1 MARLFL
7 EAGQTFGTVAGF
19 GSTDV
24 VGTNSN
30 ETVLLTA
37 DAKAVFD
44 SSFNRGGDVLNI
56 AGNAGLYTGTLVG
69 SRLILTA
76 SNGANIS
83 IPVGTVGTTI
93 HFADA
98 DRSLIFSN
106 GNVLLGSQIITA
118 GGVDITDGNGGSTA
132 GAVFNLTSGTAA
144 GADVMHITG
153 NISARTDLTKN
164 NNQVTG
170 LDLNQDGQIS
180 LNGVEAGNGVNVTPL
195 DDGKDFEIVDA
206 YVRNRTNYYDTTANY
221 LGSLLH
227 DGTGFGGDGTNTNG
241 NIVLGGLGAD
251 TIFGGIGND
260 FLVGGGVLPAIPT
273 PLSSDPLVAFLQQLM
288 QTLPGLVDVGF
299 DGPLDMISGGRN
311 ADFFFADFST
321 LSFAEGDSLFI
332 DAGTTADD
340 TSAETS
346 SDYWGGQFSS
356 QDSDWLLGEFSD
368 DEEPIVVELREGD
381 AGTVYSEDQ
390 VSQIYAAT
398 YDMENFDASG
408 NLYGFLDDLNVSVGE
423 GGKVVNGEN
432 VGIGSSAQ
440 LVVSGS
446 EANNI
451 IIGGYDN
458 DRIYGDYGDDLLMGG
473 NLKYAL
479 NNPNAAGIVNDGMD
493 KIYGEGGNDSI
504 VFEAD
509 NGVIDGGDGHDVLYL
524 TSQSLGTKTAAEM
537 TKDGV
542 LRFDLLAQSLSNS
555 AGYGGADTSNTQDQT
570 NYSGAGRVNVSYMD
584 SVVASGMGAIDY
596 YATGGNP
603 ATDLE
608 FRNQQNHL
616 GYQGMLDLRGDNDSN
631 DLFASTGKFDDTIEG
646 REGDDYLSGGDGSDD
661 FIFGFG
667 SIVNINNTP
676 QTVSEDG
683 VDVILRERDVAG
695 GADNLWDRVDASF
708 VSTYGEGNF
717 VTQWTNTDGSS
728 YGTRY
733 WDTNKDGRYD
743 TFAEGVAGSS
753 ASAAIG
759 AVLWSP
765 DFGQVGD
772 LVSSNSKLT
781 LTLDDTNRPDLADFP
796 VDGVIFALN
805 GTQYTVSLTSGVQST
820 YAAFTAGL
828 NAALDANASLAN
840 LNAVLNGDNT
850 ITITDPSG
858 RVFTPVGYTFVNDQ
872 VPANGNLVFKQSV
885 GAPETAQTFDRLIYT
900 AYEDRADGERRDD
913 DAVLGSNISLGE
925 DGYAEDLVAS
935 FGPEGTRL
943 AEDQQY
949 TIYFD
954 NLTTQDKVTVTV
966 NGVTYSLQVGV
977 DLDGNI
983 IANEDGPFDNQAQIQ
998 TNFLSRLA
1006 NYINSFMDDDT
1017 AAGSVGASA
1026 GSNSLTL
1033 TQNTYS
1039 GEETVFMVA
1048 PTVQIQNLSLGEPA
1062 TYEVENESS
1071 HEVLL
1076 FGYNGRNNGLNA
1088 ANVQFIGDQ
1097 EISRSILETAK
1108 DGGVQTVKGSNA
1120 MLIDNKTD
1128 NVASTVANDATQ
1140 VIVDSKATNANVNKA
1155 EVYSVH
1161 GDDFLIGGTGND
1173 TITGGTGDD
1182 RVVGSLGTDTLDGGK
1197 NYYAVQVLG
1206 EAKVRVYELNKWEA
1220 ANPSQVSALSGLTIS
1235 SITLIQ
1241 QSETG
1246 VTLVN
1251 GVYDDTLIYQQADFT
1266 AGKTQF
1272 TITLD
1277 NYSVSSGVVQLKNDG
1292 AGTVQVDTDGN
1303 GTFEAT
1309 AKFTNFEN
1317 VRTVSGVGQAT
1328 ADYTDAK
1335 GNTVAGGQGRDT
1347 LNVQGLSKDTGG
1359 ILYNLTNQTSVDGQ
1373 IIGGVYYSKDAL
1385 SGVAPGHSANVDYES
1400 LVLRVD
1406 GVENVLGGLG
1416 NDVLLIDESEAAKDN
1431 IFDGGLAVAA
1441 SNGIDRIEYQ
1451 NDFGS
1456 DTPEPS
1462 VTIKVN
1468 TATDTDQVVMTGG
1481 RLGTVVATDTLKSVE
1496 YITLAGN
1503 TAQGMAENDLI
1514 DVRAMTSGA
1523 VVDYTNGQIR
1533 DLSGNVQLTIEN
1545 IVEMENVIADGQDY
1559 VIVADADVMNNNARS
1574 DENNSTPAKDVQFQT
1589 YVDYDTYT
1597 AAGARIP
1604 FAAQT
1609 GGAGGGAGLIEDV
1622 INQNQHTFD
1631 MGEGGTDVDTVD
1643 YSAEQ
1648 GNIVSVVNFT
1658 NAGDQ
1663 YVIVDGDSDGSWTD
1677 SESRVD
1683 HLLNT
1688 EGVVAAG
1695 AGGTSQ
1701 QSIIDLTSLNQNVSL
1716 KYQQISKGTAVSTN
1730 IADADTV
1737 AVNVLMSNLDN
1748 GSPFQGFSYVEYY
1761 DNNDGDA
1768 QVGETANWNRV
1779 EGSDK
1784 NEYIELTADQLAF
1797 SNEFNLRGGTNEV
1810 NYNEQQSRGIS
1821 FSVQSILG
1829 GLITANVQGKLNDG
1843 TLVNGQDTN
1852 GNGLIDGVESW
1863 TNYDKITSSSN
1874 LTKQGATGTLR
1885 VEASQSPDDD
1895 INLSGQ
1901 TQNLKFVLGTAEGSD
1916 DVVRVTLPST
1926 DGAGNVDMT
1935 LAGFELLID
1944 GKGNDV
1950 YDMSGT
1956 NAMTNFAATL
1966 KLRDNDPVHVLTST
1980 SNDHDVVK
1988 VGNAITTA
1996 QFGGT
2001 TSILSFDTIRS
2012 GAFIDTPTFQFEIF
2026 DLSAVTVNTI
2036 TTINAT
2042 GTTELEVV
2050 LGSFAPSVTNI
2061 NGFDT
2066 VVMSQA
2072 AVTAAGTTSFTVN
2085 GATNTLTFGAKNIV
2099 MDGAFD
2105 DNFSFGDVFE
2115 TDNVGGNAWGQNL
2128 ISVNTTGV
2136 TVTTQG
2142 ASGVRIIGGN
2152 GADNLTGGSGGDI
2165 LVGGGGN
2172 DTMYGGTGTEIV
2184 QFNVT
2189 GGLVADGNNAT
2200 VGVQIG
2206 AYNVAAAL
2214 TEGTQFVSGAGNDA
2228 IGAALASYITTNLAA
2243 INGASGLAPLT
2254 GASYDAD
2261 TDILTLSYTPG
2272 QAVADGSAVF
2282 TLNKNADGGT
2292 ALISAGTTTS
2302 QGGTGGADS
2311 FVFSKTAAANG
2322 VDTINDFSNVEDR
2335 IVVGTS
2341 LNFGGT
2347 NGANLFLGTATNMGG
2362 GGVAVN
2368 FSAGLDLSG
2377 AANVGVVFNK
2387 GSLSAADIVTTGTA
2401 GKIAVEDNGKAVV
2414 IVTADADGVADAT
2427 NNAYQVYFIEDTNTT
2442 SPGVQTWAVTQVAT
2456 LNSLSELTAANWSGA
2471 NFG

>member
-30 ETVLLTA
+30 ETVKLTA

-44 SSFNRGGDVLNI
+44 SSFNRGGDVVDI

-76 SNGANIS
+76 SNGASIS
-83 IPVGTVGTTI
+83 IPVGTVGTTV

-118 GGVDITDGNGGSTA
+118 GGVDIADGNGGSGA
-132 GAVFNLTSGTAA
+132 GALFNLTSGTAA

-153 NISARTDLTKN
+153 NINARVDLTKN

-170 LDLNQDGQIS
+170 LDLNRDGVIA
-180 LNGVEAGNGVNVTPL
+180 LNGVEAGSGVNVTTL

-206 YVRNRTNYYDTTANY
+206 YVRNRTNYYDATSNF

-260 FLVGGGVLPAIPT
+260 FLVGGGVLPTLPEAP
-273 PLSSDPLVAFLQQLM
+273 SSDPLVAFLQQLL
-288 QTLPGLVDVGF
+288 QTLPGLVDFDV
-299 DGPLDMISGGRN
+299 DGPLDMLSGGRN

-340 TSAETS
+340 TSAS
-346 SDYWGGQFSS
+346 LGDYYDYFGYQFSS
-356 QDSDWLLGEFSD
+356 QDSDWFLGEFSD
-368 DEEPIVVELREGD
+368 DEEPIVVELREGN

-390 VSQIYAAT
+390 VSQIYAAI

-408 NLYGFLDDLNVSVGE
+408 NLYGFLDDLDVSVGE
-423 GGKVVNGEN
+423 AGTKVNGEN

-440 LVVSGS
+440 LLIEGS

-458 DRIYGDYGDDLLMGG
+458 DRIYGDEGDDLLMGG
-473 NLKYAL
+473 NLRYAL

-493 KIYGEGGNDSI
+493 KIYGGDGNDSI

-509 NGVIDGGDGHDVLYL
+509 SGIIDGGDSHDVLYL
-524 TSQSLGTKTAAEM
+524 TNQSLGTQSAAQM

-570 NYSGAGRVNVSYMD
+570 NYSGAGRVNVSNMD

-616 GYQGMLDLRGDNDSN
+616 GYQGTLDLRGDNNDN
-631 DLFASTGKFDDTIEG
+631 DLFASTGDWDDTIEG

-667 SIVNINNTP
+667 SIVTINNTP
-676 QTVSEDG
+676 QVVSEDG
-683 VDVILRERDVAG
+683 VDIILRERDVAG
-695 GADNLWDRVDASF
+695 GADNLWDRVDAA
-708 VSTYGEGNF
+708 F
-717 VTQWTNTDGSS
+717 VTANGQGTFIAQGTNADGSS

-733 WDTNKDGRYD
+733 WDTNKDGRFD
-743 TFAEGVAGSS
+743 TFANGVGG
-753 ASAAIG
+753 ASADEALG

-765 DFGQVGD
+765 DFGQVGE

-805 GTQYTVSLTSGVQST
+805 GTQYTVNLTSGVQST
-820 YAAFTAGL
+820 YTNFTAGL
-828 NAALDANASLAN
+828 NAALDATPALAN

-885 GAPETAQTFDRLIYT
+885 GAPETDQTFDRLIYT

-949 TIYFD
+949 TIFFD

-983 IANEDGPFDNQAQIQ
+983 IANEDGPFDNQANIQ
-998 TNFLSRLA
+998 ANFLARLA
-1006 NYINSFMDDDT
+1006 TYINSFMDDDT
-1017 AAGSVGASA
+1017 AAGSVGASST
-1026 GSNSLTL
+1026 GNSLTL
-1033 TQNTYS
+1033 TQNAYS
-1039 GEETVFMVA
+1039 GEETVFMVS

-1062 TYEVENESS
+1062 TYEIFNEAA

-1076 FGYNGRNNGLNA
+1076 FGYNGRNNGLNND
-1088 ANVQFIGDQ
+1088 NVQFIGDQ
-1097 EISRSILETAK
+1097 EISRSVLETTK
-1108 DGGVQTVKGSNA
+1108 DGGTQTLTGLDA

-1128 NVASTVANDATQ
+1128 NVASSVANDTTQ

-1173 TITGGTGDD
+1173 TIDGGTGDD

-1206 EAKVRVYELNKWEA
+1206 EPKVRIYELNKWEA
-1220 ANPSQVSALSGLTIS
+1220 ANPSQVSALSSLTIS
-1235 SITLIQ
+1235 SITLVQ

-1251 GVYDDTLIYQQADFT
+1251 GVFDDTLLYQQADFT

-1277 NYSVSSGVVQLKNDG
+1277 NYSVSGGVVQLKNDG
-1292 AGTVQVDTDGN
+1292 AGTVQVDNDGN

-1309 AKFTNFEN
+1309 SKFTNFEN
-1317 VRTVSGVGQAT
+1317 VRTVSGIGQAT

-1335 GNTVAGGQGRDT
+1335 GNVVAGGQGRDT

-1359 ILYNLTNQTSVDGQ
+1359 ILYNLTNETTVDGQ
-1373 IIGGVYYSKDAL
+1373 IVGGVYYSTNAL
-1385 SGVAPGHSANVDYES
+1385 SGPPHSVNSDYES
-1400 LVLRVD
+1400 LVIRID

-1416 NDVLLIDESEAAKDN
+1416 NDVLLIDETEAAKDN

-1441 SNGIDRIEYQ
+1441 SNGTDRIEYQ
-1451 NDFGS
+1451 NNFGS
-1456 DTPEPS
+1456 VTPEPS

-1496 YITLAGN
+1496 FITIGGN
-1503 TAQGMAENDLI
+1503 TAQGTAENDTI
-1514 DVRAMTSGA
+1514 DVTAMTSGA

-1545 IVEMENVIADGQDY
+1545 IVQMENVIADGQDY
-1559 VIVADADVMNNNARS
+1559 VIAADADVMNNNTRS
-1574 DENNSTPAKDVQFQT
+1574 DENVGTPSKDVQFQT
-1589 YVDYDTYT
+1589 FVDYDTFSS
-1597 AAGARIP
+1597 GARVP
-1604 FAAQT
+1604 FNKLSGAQ
-1609 GGAGGGAGLIEDV
+1609 IENV
-1622 INQNQHTFD
+1622 INQNQFTFD
-1631 MGEGGTDVDTVD
+1631 MGEDGTDIDTVD
-1643 YSAEQ
+1643 YSAEN
-1648 GNIVSVVNFT
+1648 GNLISVVNFT

-1663 YVIVDGDSDGSWTD
+1663 FVIIDGDSDGDWTD
-1677 SESRVD
+1677 AESRVD

-1688 EGVVAAG
+1688 ERLVAAG
-1695 AGGTSQ
+1695 GATS
-1701 QSIIDLTSLNQNVSL
+1701 QSIIDLTSLNQDIKLRYQKVSDG
-1716 KYQQISKGTAVSTN
+1716 KTVSTN
-1730 IADADTV
+1730 IADAGTTET
-1737 AVNVLMSNLDN
+1737 NVVLSQTD
-1748 GSPFQGFSYVEYY
+1748 GTPFQGFAYVEYY
-1761 DNNDGDA
+1761 DTDPLDGKT
-1768 QVGETANWNRV
+1768 GETAYWNRV

-1784 NEYIELTADQLAF
+1784 NEYVELTSDQIDTYH
-1797 SNEFNLRGGTNEV
+1797 EFNLRGGANEV

-1821 FSVQSILG
+1821 LSVQSIAG
-1829 GLITANVQGKLNDG
+1829 GITSLNIQGKDNAG
-1843 TLVNGQDTN
+1843 TIVNTGDTN
-1852 GNGLIDGVESW
+1852 ANGIVDGVEVW
-1863 TNYDKITSSSN
+1863 TAYDRVTSYN
-1874 LTKQGATGTLR
+1874 QQWTTGATKGTLR
-1885 VEASQSPDDD
+1885 IEASQSADDD
-1895 INLSGQ
+1895 IDFSSLSANG
-1901 TQNLKFVLGTAEGSD
+1901 LFVLGKQEGTD
-1916 DVVRVTLPST
+1916 DVVLVTFNPTS
-1926 DGAGNVDMT
+1926 GSPVAVT
-1935 LAGFELLID
+1935 LAGFEELKDGANDDTYDFTAANALANVNNTLVLTDNAANDHDMISVGNDAVSFDSDDGFVTDIEDGVADIVVANNEINLAALNDQFDFDWDVLNVSAVNKAALTDIIGQDGATDTLVLGALGNID
-1944 GKGNDV
+1944 TLTDWTMLVLTQASVDDAGNTWVWDTDAGTFTSNGGNVLTYTNTTWDMERLSFGGLARENTLNDGRVASATSSVTVTVEGTGSGLTVYGGKGNDTITGNAGANNTYYGGLGADTLDGGRAGAQLV
-1950 YDMSGT
+1950 LTLNGVTADSGT
-1956 NAMTNFAATL
+1956 DAGNGEMFLINATEAN
-1966 KLRDNDPVHVLTST
+1966 
-1980 SNDHDVVK
+1980 
-1988 VGNAITTA
+1988 I
-1996 QFGGT
+1996 
-2001 TSILSFDTIRS
+2001 DTILAPS
-2012 GAFIDTPTFQFEIF
+2012 GELQIGENADVDQIGTKFASISLATWQEAFDNSGGAGSLTDAEAGALQSVTYDALANTVTFQFAAN
-2026 DLSAVTVNTI
+2026 SGGSTI
-2036 TTINAT
+2036 TDTDLL
-2042 GTTELEVV
+2042 TEAVV
-2050 LGSFAPSVTNI
+2050 G
-2061 NGFDT
+2061 
-2066 VVMSQA
+2066 
-2072 AVTAAGTTSFTVN
+2072 
-2085 GATNTLTFGAKNIV
+2085 
-2099 MDGAFD
+2099 
-2105 DNFSFGDVFE
+2105 SFGDAVLAGSE
-2115 TDNVGGNAWGQNL
+2115 AAVGYVDASDTFL
-2128 ISVNTTGV
+2128 YDAAAESTEASMDTIVNFSINTGADDDIDITGLGLAFGV
-2136 TVTTQG
+2136 TGGTKTTT
-2142 ASGVRIIGGN
+2142 V
-2152 GADNLTGGSGGDI
+2152 ADFTAAKAAANTAFS
-2165 LVGGGGN
+2165 GGGGDYEAVAVSN
-2172 DTMYGGTGTEIV
+2172 GTDSWVFIDSNNSGTLNSTDMVIK
-2184 QFNVT
+2184 
-2189 GGLVADGNNAT
+2189 LS
-2200 VGVQIG
+2200 GV
-2206 AYNVAAAL
+2206 NVAA
-2214 TEGTQFVSGAGNDA
+2214 
-2228 IGAALASYITTNLAA
+2228 
-2243 INGASGLAPLT
+2243 T
-2254 GASYDAD
+2254 GFEFD
-2261 TDILTLSYTPG
+2261 
-2272 QAVADGSAVF
+2272 
-2282 TLNKNADGGT
+2282 
-2292 ALISAGTTTS
+2292 
-2302 QGGTGGADS
+2302 
-2311 FVFSKTAAANG
+2311 
-2322 VDTINDFSNVEDR
+2322 
-2335 IVVGTS
+2335 
-2341 LNFGGT
+2341 
-2347 NGANLFLGTATNMGG
+2347 
-2362 GGVAVN
+2362 
-2368 FSAGLDLSG
+2368 
-2377 AANVGVVFNK
+2377 
-2387 GSLSAADIVTTGTA
+2387 
-2401 GKIAVEDNGKAVV
+2401 
-2414 IVTADADGVADAT
+2414 
-2427 NNAYQVYFIEDTNTT
+2427 
-2442 SPGVQTWAVTQVAT
+2442 
-2456 LNSLSELTAANWSGA
+2456 GA
-2471 NFG
+2471 NFTGESGGWTLFA